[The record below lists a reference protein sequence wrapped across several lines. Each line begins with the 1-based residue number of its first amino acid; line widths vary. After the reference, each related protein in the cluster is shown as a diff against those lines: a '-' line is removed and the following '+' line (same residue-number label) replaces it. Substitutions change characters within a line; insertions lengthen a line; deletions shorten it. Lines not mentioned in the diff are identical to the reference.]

1 MYLHLQF
8 LHAFFSFLP
17 LSVGLSQSGAQLLKL
32 ALGSL
37 AASLTLRP
45 TCLQALEFGCQI
57 LPLFLQRGFGF
68 FKRLACL
75 KDFSGPLFFCSVP

>member
-1 MYLHLQF
+1 MHVHLQL
-8 LHAFFSFLP
+8 LHSFFPFLP
-17 LSVGLSQSGAQLLKL
+17 LSVGLSQPGAQLLKL

-37 AASLTLRP
+37 AASLALHP
-45 TCLQALEFGCQI
+45 TGLQALEFGCQI

-75 KDFSGPLFFCSVP
+75 KDLR